1 MPVAR
6 DAGADAPTHRLERYR
21 TSITGARAGCPLVA
35 ACDRAVTAV
44 ADSVPR
50 MYTTIRKD
58 SPMRSLATKPA
69 SPAVLTGPAQ
79 TSESNYAE
87 QRDRSRGDRLA
98 NPSTRANSSPS
109 ACRPSTQPANNTLFH
124 NFHTP
129 QVRCT
134 STLPT
139 AHESKAHLRGGS
151 SWIGAASHAAS
162 APTTPDE
169 PGGSPSPS
177 TFLQIGG
184 SLCQS

>member
-1 MPVAR
+1 
-6 DAGADAPTHRLERYR
+6 
-21 TSITGARAGCPLVA
+21 
-35 ACDRAVTAV
+35 
-44 ADSVPR
+44 
-50 MYTTIRKD
+50 
-58 SPMRSLATKPA
+58 MRSLATESG
-69 SPAVLTGPAQ
+69 SPVVLTGPAQ
-79 TSESNYAE
+79 TSESNHAE
-87 QRDRSRGDRLA
+87 QRDCSRGDRLA
-98 NPSTRANSSPS
+98 NPSTSANSSLS
-109 ACRPSTQPANNTLFH
+109 ACRRSTQLANRTLFH

-151 SWIGAASHAAS
+151 SWMGAAVDAANAS
-162 APTTPDE
+162 TTPDE